1 VAKEKPS
8 QAILGIDEAQKA
20 VDEHFKDQVLLLRD
34 LADYGSNLVLR
45 SFNSSDKQ
53 MGAMI
58 TCGVLL
64 KQIVAMLD
72 AIHILASVGA
82 VRAAF
87 LPARAAFEAS
97 IYLDW
102 MLFSDTEKKPRY
114 YMVSNYRD
122 ERLWANRTIK
132 GTSEEKAFSGISAS
146 LGFDIHARRPTLAA
160 DAAKHLKEVNK
171 ILAQNPFIEIDKEF
185 EKRKQQSSRKHEPT
199 WHSMC
204 GAQSI
209 RQIARTVDRL
219 PEYELFY
226 AKGSRITH
234 SASYKDHLR
243 FAKGKMFYKHVRQ
256 LESVNEL
263 LNFVVVLTLT
273 SYRHTLMQY
282 RPREIQAFSRKYLGD
297 WRGPFLAVKSVA
309 YQWGGN

>member
-1 VAKEKPS
+1 MAKEKPS

-102 MLFSDTEKKPRY
+102 MLFSDTQKKARY

-132 GTSEEKAFSGISAS
+132 GTSEEKASRAS
-146 LGFDIHARRPTLAA
+146 ARR
-160 DAAKHLKEVNK
+160 
-171 ILAQNPFIEIDKEF
+171 
-185 EKRKQQSSRKHEPT
+185 
-199 WHSMC
+199 W
-204 GAQSI
+204 
-209 RQIARTVDRL
+209 
-219 PEYELFY
+219 
-226 AKGSRITH
+226 GSTFMR
-234 SASYKDHLR
+234 
-243 FAKGKMFYKHVRQ
+243 V
-256 LESVNEL
+256 VPL
-263 LNFVVVLTLT
+263 LL
-273 SYRHTLMQY
+273 LM
-282 RPREIQAFSRKYLGD
+282 P
-297 WRGPFLAVKSVA
+297 P
-309 YQWGGN
+309 NT